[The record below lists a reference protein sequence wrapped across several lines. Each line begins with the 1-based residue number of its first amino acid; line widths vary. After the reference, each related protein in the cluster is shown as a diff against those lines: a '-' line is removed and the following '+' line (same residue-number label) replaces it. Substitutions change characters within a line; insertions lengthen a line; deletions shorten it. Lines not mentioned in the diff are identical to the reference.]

1 MLCYKIIYMSNK
13 RRYLIILRYFNVFIR
28 IMEIKYL
35 FYRMIC
41 MIFQLSY
48 QTSS

>member
-1 MLCYKIIYMSNK
+1 MVCYKIIYMSNK
-13 RRYLIILRYFNVFIR
+13 RRCLKGLEYFNAFER

-41 MIFQLSY
+41 MII
-48 QTSS
+48 